1 MIGVLLSSRSPKG
14 AVVATALELLLC
26 NPREV
31 SFKEECPSSALWE
44 PRMLQRLQLV
54 SRPCKSLV
62 LELLLQGLRCLQPV
76 GDLTMIPTAAEPPSQ
91 SCPGCRDPLYRT
103 SLGPTPP
110 VAPE

>member
-14 AVVATALELLLC
+14 AVVAMALELLHC
-26 NPREV
+26 SPKEV
-31 SFKEECPSSALWE
+31 SFKEECQSSDLWE

-54 SRPCKSLV
+54 SQPCKFPV

-76 GDLTMIPTAAEPPSQ
+76 GVLTMIQTAAEPPSQ
-91 SCPGCRDPLYRT
+91 NYPECRDPPYRT

-110 VAPE
+110 VAQE